1 MTLGLLMKL
10 LHVLSAFWFISG
22 IVARDFTFWR
32 AAKVSTV
39 EGIHTLLQV
48 SEFFEQW
55 GVIRGGFPV
64 LIFGLLTVW
73 LQHWQMFGFLQG
85 APTNWLLISFII
97 FVGSG
102 AVIGPLG
109 LVARRHQRTQAMTDS
124 LAKGMITPELT
135 AALNDNVVNTFRKV
149 ELAAVAFIIILMVVK
164 PF

>member
-1 MTLGLLMKL
+1 MNLGMLMKL

-22 IVARDFTFWR
+22 VVARDFTFWR

-55 GVIRGGFPV
+55 AVIRGAFLV

-97 FVGSG
+97 FASSG

-109 LVARRHQRTQAMTDS
+109 LIARRQQRTKAMEES
-124 LAKGMITPELT
+124 LAKGTITPELT
-135 AALNDNVVNTFRKV
+135 AALNDKVVNTFRKV
-149 ELAAVAFIIILMVVK
+149 ELATVGFIIILMVVK

>member
-1 MTLGLLMKL
+1 MTLGVLMKL
-10 LHVLSAFWFISG
+10 LHILAAFWFISG
-22 IVARDFTFWR
+22 LIARDYTFWR

-39 EGIHTLLQV
+39 QGIQSLLQV

-55 GVIRGGFPV
+55 AVIRGAFLV
-64 LIFGLLTVW
+64 LVFGLLTVW
-73 LQHWQMFGFLQG
+73 LQHWQLFGFLQG

-97 FVGSG
+97 FAGSG

-109 LVARRHQRTQAMTDS
+109 LIARRQQRTQALEEA

-135 AALNDNVVNTFRKV
+135 AALNDKVVNNFRKV
-149 ELAAVAFIIILMVVK
+149 ELATVVLILILMVVK